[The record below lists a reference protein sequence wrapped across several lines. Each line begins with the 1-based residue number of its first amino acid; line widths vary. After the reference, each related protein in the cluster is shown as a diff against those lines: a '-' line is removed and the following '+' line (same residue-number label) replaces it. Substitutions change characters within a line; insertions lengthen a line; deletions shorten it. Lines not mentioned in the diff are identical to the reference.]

1 MENPVPRQIRG
12 RYFSQRNPLAGGLA
26 IGVSLLGGRSG
37 FFREKDFAYDGY
49 LALFLL
55 TCNTGIA
62 AFFFLGNQPEPLQV
76 DPQPLPPLSTYFSRP
91 FQNKNYR
98 RIITFYLAL
107 LFPIGISIP
116 YFSAHLIKVLEWDF
130 RLAAAN
136 PIGTS
141 IVSLIVEPI
150 WGDWLIDMDIN
161 QF

>member
-62 AFFFLGNQPEPLQV
+62 AFFFLVTNGLVAWAIE
-76 DPQPLPPLSTYFSRP
+76 DPA
-91 FQNKNYR
+91 
-98 RIITFYLAL
+98 RIKF
-107 LFPIGISIP
+107 
-116 YFSAHLIKVLEWDF
+116 
-130 RLAAAN
+130 
-136 PIGTS
+136 
-141 IVSLIVEPI
+141 
-150 WGDWLIDMDIN
+150 
-161 QF
+161 